1 MTMAMPTIEHVQHF
15 LEQFRAYG
23 PLLGLLLAF
32 SRSYIPFVPTFAIV
46 TINAALYGFW
56 LGSLYTLLGLV
67 AGCVTFFL
75 LFRRWRNRPFFV
87 RKLAKPRIQTMLKW
101 INRRGALY
109 IFLISLFP
117 GGPFE
122 IINVLAAAANMSL
135 RRFALAITAGR
146 AIMVAYVAYLG
157 QDWQLYFEDPKRLIW
172 IGGLVAVLGL
182 VGYRVDR
189 YFARSV

>member
-1 MTMAMPTIEHVQHF
+1 MPSWIPTVEELQHY

-23 PLLGLLLAF
+23 PVIGILLAF
-32 SRSYIPFVPTFAIV
+32 SRSYIPFLPTFAIV
-46 TINAALYGFW
+46 AINAALYGFW
-56 LGSLYTLLGLV
+56 LGSLYTLVGLV
-67 AGCVTFFL
+67 TGCVTSFL
-75 LFRRWRNRPFFV
+75 LFRRWRNRPYFV
-87 RKLAKPRIQTMLKW
+87 RKLAKPRIHKMLQW
-101 INRRGALY
+101 IQRRGALY

-122 IINVLAAAANMSL
+122 IINILAAASNMSL

-146 AIMVAYVAYLG
+146 GIMIAYLAYLG
-157 QDWQLYFEDPKRLIW
+157 KDWQLYFEDPKRLIW
-172 IGGLVAVLGL
+172 IVLLFAVLGL

>member
-1 MTMAMPTIEHVQHF
+1 MLALPTIADVQHF
-15 LEQFRAYG
+15 LEQFRTYG

-46 TINAALYGFW
+46 TINAALYGYW
-56 LGSLYTLLGLV
+56 LGSLYTLVGLV
-67 AGCVTFFL
+67 TGSVTFFL

-87 RKLAKPRIQTMLKW
+87 RKFAKPRIQTMLKW
-101 INRRGALY
+101 VQRRGALY
-109 IFLISLFP
+109 IFLVSLFP

-122 IINVLAAAANMSL
+122 IINLLAAAANMRL

-172 IGGLVAVLGL
+172 IGVLFVVFGV